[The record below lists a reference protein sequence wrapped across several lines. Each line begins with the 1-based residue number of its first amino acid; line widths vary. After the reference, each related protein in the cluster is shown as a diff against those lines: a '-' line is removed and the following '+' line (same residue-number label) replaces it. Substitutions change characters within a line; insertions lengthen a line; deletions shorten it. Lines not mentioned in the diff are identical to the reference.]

1 MYIKQVL
8 TMVPI
13 VNFESVGVDWN
24 KKITNIN
31 RKSVVLI
38 LYYDENEKTKETEI
52 LQLN

>member
-38 LYYDENEKTKETEI
+38 LYYDENEKTKVNEI